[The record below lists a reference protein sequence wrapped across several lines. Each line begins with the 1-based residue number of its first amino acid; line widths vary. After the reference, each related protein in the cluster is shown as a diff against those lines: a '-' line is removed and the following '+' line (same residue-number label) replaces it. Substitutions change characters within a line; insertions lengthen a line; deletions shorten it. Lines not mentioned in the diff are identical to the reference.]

1 MTGKEEFT
9 PTPDGLNTLIV
20 RQSSDMFVFGRCRN
34 ENEFTDREGDE
45 GCLQAVSTGD
55 RNSEHRM
62 TEGER
67 GST

>member
-9 PTPDGLNTLIV
+9 PTPEGLNTLIV
-20 RQSSDMFVFGRCRN
+20 RQSSDIFVFDRCRN
-34 ENEFTDREGDE
+34 KNVFPDRSNE
-45 GCLQAVSTGD
+45 GCSQAVSTGD